1 MDACERT
8 AYVNR
13 VGEWLSG
20 LGMLLSRR
28 VNDEAA
34 QFQGATEC
42 SSLWN
47 DDECRAFQ
55 EGAVL
60 LTALIGKYDTW
71 LPVML
76 YTKSARRSIRRMTE
90 LLSTVGD
97 AAKVKPAVSSDQ
109 EGGHAARKDGG
120 TSQPSPINVQ
130 SSAVSDQRPALTSQ
144 SSVIPARPNH
154 IDQYVHLLP
163 KGTQERAA
171 KYGPLMR
178 ELDELREQE
187 RLLMDADGVSAKERE
202 TVAKRIA
209 AVDKEVGSI
218 KRELDAEWGKLAK
231 SGRVVVDDL
240 GMARVL
246 SNEKLI
252 MNNEDPQTSLTS
264 EQRLRR
270 RELRKWL
277 TDTRRGNGDT
287 REEHVIKWKEYF
299 KEYLTLEP
307 KEKALADQKIIEAMK
322 HYDILEKR
330 NL

>member
-1 MDACERT
+1 M
-8 AYVNR
+8 
-13 VGEWLSG
+13 
-20 LGMLLSRR
+20 
-28 VNDEAA
+28 
-34 QFQGATEC
+34 
-42 SSLWN
+42 
-47 DDECRAFQ
+47 
-55 EGAVL
+55 
-60 LTALIGKYDTW
+60 
-71 LPVML
+71 
-76 YTKSARRSIRRMTE
+76 
-90 LLSTVGD
+90 
-97 AAKVKPAVSSDQ
+97 
-109 EGGHAARKDGG
+109 
-120 TSQPSPINVQ
+120 
-130 SSAVSDQRPALTSQ
+130 LTSQ

-218 KRELDAEWGKLAK
+218 KRELDAEWDKLAK

-246 SNEKLI
+246 SNPQTSDI
-252 MNNEDPQTSLTS
+252 NPQTSLTS

-287 REEHVIKWKEYF
+287 REEHVIKWKENF